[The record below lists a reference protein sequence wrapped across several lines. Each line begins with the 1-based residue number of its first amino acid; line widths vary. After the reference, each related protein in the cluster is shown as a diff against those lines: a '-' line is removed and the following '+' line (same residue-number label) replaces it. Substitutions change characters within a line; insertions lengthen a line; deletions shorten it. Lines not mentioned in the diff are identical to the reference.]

1 MRRPKL
7 LFVVNDGPFFISHR
21 LVLALAARDAG
32 YEVAVACPAHRCID
46 RLVQE
51 GLGYWELPMPR
62 KRGRFDREL
71 AAAWRLFAILRRFRP
86 DVAHLIT
93 AKPVIVG
100 GICCRLLRIP
110 VLAAISGLGHVFIA
124 DGVKARAMRLLI
136 LCGYWLALKRRHA
149 LVIFQNPHNREIFE
163 RAAIVGRRAVTIRG
177 SGADLALFDPS
188 PCINEEPVVALPA
201 RMLWTKGVGE
211 FVEAA
216 KILRA
221 SGVRARFMLAGDTDA
236 GNPASIEAAQLRSWD
251 ESGAVEWIGYRTDIA
266 AFLREIDLVV
276 LPSYLEGLPKTIID
290 AAAAGRATVTTD
302 VPGCRDAIVDQETG
316 LLVRVRDSG
325 DLAEKIAVLLHDTER
340 RRAMGR
346 AARDFAEREF
356 AIERIVDQHL
366 DSYARLLGECRRDP
380 A

>member
-1 MRRPKL
+1 
-7 LFVVNDGPFFISHR
+7 
-21 LVLALAARDAG
+21 
-32 YEVAVACPAHRCID
+32 
-46 RLVQE
+46 
-51 GLGYWELPMPR
+51 
-62 KRGRFDREL
+62 
-71 AAAWRLFAILRRFRP
+71 
-86 DVAHLIT
+86 
-93 AKPVIVG
+93 
-100 GICCRLLRIP
+100 
-110 VLAAISGLGHVFIA
+110 
-124 DGVKARAMRLLI
+124 
-136 LCGYWLALKRRHA
+136 
-149 LVIFQNPHNREIFE
+149 VIFQNPHNREIFE